1 MRKISA
7 TTVPRGFFGNAQ
19 PNNSGQKAPPSSD
32 PGFTSPLQNSLAEGP
47 RHRPYQSS
55 SNHTVPL
62 ENVSSTSPRSNLTT
76 SKAWNLPRPIQIPA
90 RQASQAPFT
99 TATSPMTS
107 HPTSSGRSPG
117 GSWLSTSPVRHILL
131 QASPEHDVAVVD
143 MDTQTSPVRTQTSPI
158 RITAGRDMQTSPIH
172 PAAAD
177 MNVQTSPI
185 RVSAAHTQTEHAL
198 FDQRLLNLIFDNKGS
213 FHDLVWHTHEAAQRH
228 ERAIQETEKVR
239 SENEVKHLK
248 ALADARKVYEAGRTT
263 LAYAASILGIDP
275 RTLPPEISAESV
287 VEIMVDHIPDFL
299 KEVECLRGLKKL
311 WERIEIL
318 ELENIEV
325 MLKTRLREYFIQG
338 GKLNHLRSGIVEIAQ
353 EMIASGSFD
362 KDLTAALAEEIA
374 ASTSATALDSSKSG
388 ADVVSEELS
397 KNLAVRAAEASRR
410 HKRCRA
416 RRTRRDCDAKPG
428 CVWSGH
434 RCNAKESHLQS
445 NHLR

>member
-1 MRKISA
+1 
-7 TTVPRGFFGNAQ
+7 
-19 PNNSGQKAPPSSD
+19 
-32 PGFTSPLQNSLAEGP
+32 
-47 RHRPYQSS
+47 
-55 SNHTVPL
+55 
-62 ENVSSTSPRSNLTT
+62 
-76 SKAWNLPRPIQIPA
+76 
-90 RQASQAPFT
+90 
-99 TATSPMTS
+99 
-107 HPTSSGRSPG
+107 
-117 GSWLSTSPVRHILL
+117 
-131 QASPEHDVAVVD
+131 
-143 MDTQTSPVRTQTSPI
+143 
-158 RITAGRDMQTSPIH
+158 
-172 PAAAD
+172 

-228 ERAIQETEKVR
+228 ERAIQETERVR

-338 GKLNHLRSGIVEIAQ
+338 GKLDHLRSGIVEIAQ

-374 ASTSATALDSSKSG
+374 ASTSATSLDSSKSG
-388 ADVVSEELS
+388 ADVVSEEMA
-397 KNLAVRAAEASRR
+397 KNLAIRAAEASRR